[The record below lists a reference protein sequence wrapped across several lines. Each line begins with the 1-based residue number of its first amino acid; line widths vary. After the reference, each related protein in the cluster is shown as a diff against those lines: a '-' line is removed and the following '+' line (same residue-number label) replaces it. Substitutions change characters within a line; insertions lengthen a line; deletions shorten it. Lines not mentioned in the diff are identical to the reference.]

1 MENKTEDVL
10 DKDEEYIRNDAN
22 DKEYFQLSLQK
33 NFWRRWKLNILY
45 FKLEYINF

>member
-22 DKEYFQLSLQK
+22 GKEYFQLSLQEK
-33 NFWRRWKLNILY
+33 IL
-45 FKLEYINF
+45 EEDGN